1 MERLTWDYDEVYNLN
16 LQFINIKKGRKF
28 KEEHINSILA
38 FDIETSNGFRQ
49 PDGRVIPYSHKV
61 FNDFLEK
68 ARIASTQGLFL
79 GDKPK
84 EYANPV
90 SLMYVWQCAVESGDD
105 IVVFMG
111 RTWGDFI
118 KFINTLNDAIKSRYV
133 FGHFYQPMAM
143 DERDYFNYSI
153 SSYNKKVDIHLYVH
167 NLSFE
172 FQHLQNTG
180 LQFKGVFAREM
191 RKPMKA
197 ITELSHLRITFHD
210 TLSLTQK
217 SLAAWGKDENLPVQ
231 KQAAIDY
238 LKILTPISPLSDET
252 IKYCAAD
259 VVTMIYGMKKY
270 RAKYDDKLTEIPMTQ
285 TGEVRIVCRKEISAM
300 NRNWA
305 EECYTVDHSYE
316 FEFYKKLLYAF
327 AGGWTHAN
335 QKYAN
340 KLMKNVVCYDFAS
353 SYPSV
358 MTTAK
363 FPMGKS
369 KQIDAARI
377 AEIDKTPID
386 DRDVI
391 YMLTVDVHDFTS
403 NIWNSFWSASKIV
416 KDDDGNA
423 LCEDLFL
430 DNGKIISGK
439 YARITM
445 TDLDWDVFRKAY
457 DIKNYD
463 IVDAYEWKADYL
475 PMEMILTILN
485 YYADKTSLK
494 GTGQDSKYNAAK
506 QFINSIYGCCVTK
519 IITDEIDF
527 NNGWNKSFI
536 TEEEFIE
543 KMSIPEK
550 PAAIEKGINQAF
562 TTYQAGVWVT
572 AWARHRLFDMI
583 LKLDDKVVYCDTD
596 SIKGVFDANDIA
608 LFDDYNQYIG
618 ALQQRVADHYQF
630 DVGMFTCLTSKGKS
644 KQLGIFEREEDC
656 REFKTIGAKRY
667 ACEHVHDDGTTSIEI
682 TIAGLP
688 KSAGHHHIK
697 KVDDLCNN
705 IYWTPEESGKLMAHY
720 NDDQQPCTWADD
732 EGNSYDSADKYGI
745 MLEPIGFDLSLAA
758 EYDELLK
765 FLAGYD
771 CDYYHIT
778 KIFR

>member
-1 MERLTWDYDEVYNLN
+1 MERITWDLEEVYDLD
-16 LQFINIKKGRKF
+16 LKTISVKKGKKF
-28 KEEHINSILA
+28 VEEHINSIFA

-49 PDGRVIPYSHKV
+49 NDGTVLKYSHEY
-61 FNDFLEK
+61 FNDFLIK
-68 ARIASTQGLFL
+68 SQLAAAQGLIT

-84 EYANPV
+84 EYSNPV

-111 RTWGDFI
+111 RTWDEF
-118 KFINTLNDAIKSRYV
+118 KTFLDNLNNAMKYNYV
-133 FGHFYQPMAM
+133 YGSYAKPQSL
-143 DERDYFNYSI
+143 DERDFVNFAIQNYT
-153 SSYNKKVDIHLYVH
+153 KKVELHIYVH
-167 NLSFE
+167 NLAFE

-180 LQFKGVFAREM
+180 LKFKKVFARNM

-197 ITELSHLRITFHD
+197 MTELSHLRITFHD

-231 KQAAIDY
+231 KQDAIDY
-238 LKILTPISPLSDET
+238 LKILTPYSALSDEV

-259 VVTMIYGMKKY
+259 VITMVYGMKKY
-270 RAKYDDKLTEIPMTQ
+270 RDKYDGKLTEIPMTQ
-285 TGEVRIVCRKEISAM
+285 TGEVRIVCRKEISHK
-300 NRNWA
+300 NRDWA
-305 EECYTVDHSYE
+305 ESCYMIDHSYD
-316 FEFYKKLLYAF
+316 FDFYKKLLDAF

-335 QKYAN
+335 QKYSN
-340 KLMKNVVCYDFAS
+340 QLMKDVVCYDFAS

-363 FPMGKS
+363 FPMG
-369 KQIDAARI
+369 QVRHIDSDRVD
-377 AEIDKTPID
+377 EIEKTPID
-386 DRDVI
+386 DRDFI
-391 YMLTVDVHDFTS
+391 YMITVDLYNFTS
-403 NIWNSFWSASKIV
+403 NKWNSFWSSSKIV
-416 KDDDGNA
+416 NDENGKAMCD
-423 LCEDLFL
+423 DLFL

-445 TDLDWDVFRKAY
+445 TDLDWDIFRKAY
-457 DIKNYD
+457 DIDNYN
-463 IVDAYEWKADYL
+463 IVDAYEWDADYL
-475 PMEMILTILN
+475 PKEMILTILN
-485 YYADKTSLK
+485 YFADKTSLK
-494 GTGQDSKYNAAK
+494 GTGNSSKYNAAK

-519 IITDEIDF
+519 IITDEIEF
-527 NNGWNKSFI
+527 NGEWDKHFI

-550 PAAIEKGINQAF
+550 ASAVEKGINNAF

-572 AWARHRLFDMI
+572 AWARHRLWDMI
-583 LKLDDKVVYCDTD
+583 ELLDDKIVYCDTD
-596 SIKGVFDANDIA
+596 SIKGVFDSNDIA
-608 LFDDYNQYIG
+608 LFDKYNLYIG
-618 ALQQRVADHYQF
+618 DLQQRIATHYQF
-630 DVGMFTCLTSKGKS
+630 DVAMFTCLTSKGDS

-667 ACEHVHDDGTTSIEI
+667 ACEHVHNDGSSSIEI

-720 NDDQQPCTWADD
+720 CDNMKPCTWTDD
-732 EGNSYDSADKYGI
+732 DGVSYYSTDTHGI

-758 EYDELLK
+758 DYEELLK

-771 CDYYHIT
+771 CDYYNIT
-778 KIFR
+778 KILR